1 MCFLHPS
8 PANTHQINIVCS
20 LVFFSEME
28 AAGESVD
35 DPASE
40 MDISL
45 PLSSLDCSGGSEPGL
60 EEILLG
66 NTVLGNT

>member
-1 MCFLHPS
+1 
-8 PANTHQINIVCS
+8 
-20 LVFFSEME
+20 ME
-28 AAGESVD
+28 AAGEAGD

-45 PLSSLDCSGGSEPGL
+45 PLSSLDSSGGSEPGL

-66 NTVLGNT
+66 NTVLGITQTYTVDFKAEG